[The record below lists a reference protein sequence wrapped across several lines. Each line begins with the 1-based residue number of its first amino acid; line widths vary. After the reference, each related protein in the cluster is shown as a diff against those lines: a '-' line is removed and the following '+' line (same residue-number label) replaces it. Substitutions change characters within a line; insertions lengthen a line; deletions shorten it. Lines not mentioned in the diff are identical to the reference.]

1 MTRLG
6 RMPWRVNS
14 RQCDDLNVVEHVQD
28 QEEISEPAAVQ
39 YSSES
44 RAVAPEK
51 NNSSGHVAEPRDEN
65 QNDLSSDDD
74 GPDVEVADAARERVE
89 QQVASEHAAKQS
101 RLAERRARAKAKESA
116 IAAQKKMRN
125 APRSVENV
133 PELSDDVFERAAEA
147 ADIAAALDVSRAKAI
162 GLRTQRGTLRIPQKR
177 IVVDGKEV
185 VDLSSQRKSCVQ
197 ADSGRDALKF
207 LRKSM
212 YGPDVKR
219 VKAVHAIRKDKAAR
233 NLRGRSRV
241 GRRSKSINRE

>member
-1 MTRLG
+1 
-6 RMPWRVNS
+6 MPWRVNS
-14 RQCDDLNVVEHVQD
+14 RKCDDLNVVEHVQD
-28 QEEISEPAAVQ
+28 QEEIAEPAAVQ

-44 RAVAPEK
+44 RAIDPEN
-51 NNSSGHVAEPRDEN
+51 NNSSRHVAEPRNGN

-125 APRSVENV
+125 ASRSVENV
-133 PELSDDVFERAAEA
+133 PELADDVFERAAEA

-162 GLRTQRGTLRIPQKR
+162 GLRKQRGTLRIPQKR

-185 VDLSSQRKSCVQ
+185 VDLSSQRKSCAQ
-197 ADSGRDALKF
+197 AESGRDALKF

-241 GRRSKSINRE
+241 GRRI